1 MRKNKNELLKRFV
14 AKLIERPLLL
24 KMLVSRTQS
33 LIDAI
38 SINDWSSA
46 SLEASVLLILIFG
59 IVKKLRSSHKTK

>member
-14 AKLIERPLLL
+14 ATLIERPLLL

-33 LIDAI
+33 LIDAV

-46 SLEASVLLILIFG
+46 SLEASVLLILIYG
-59 IVKKLRSSHKTK
+59 IVKKLRSTDKTK